1 MVTITCRIPE
11 KLDAAI
17 GAQARHRRVPKAV
30 VVREAL
36 ARQVRGAAP
45 SRAPTAFDLAR
56 SLCGSLRGPADLSSN
71 PKHLEDL
78 GG

>member
-30 VVREAL
+30 VMREAL
-36 ARQVRGAAP
+36 TRQVRRGTAP
-45 SRAPTAFDLAR
+45 RAPTAFDVAR
-56 SLCGSLRGPADLSSN
+56 SLCGSLQGPRDLSSN
-71 PKHLEDL
+71 PRHLEDL
-78 GG
+78 GA